1 MDMATV
7 QRTAPLPILLADD
20 FTPFRT
26 TLRQILERYREFTV
40 VGEAS
45 DGNAA
50 LELALSLAPEVVIL
64 DVQLP
69 RLGGV
74 EATRRLKRMLP
85 DLYVIGLSSNND
97 ADTQTAMKTAGSS
110 AFLSKSCTH
119 QLPRLIAVLTGRLVP
134 VKISPE
140 AMRIET

>member
-50 LELALSLAPEVVIL
+50 LELALSLAPEVVI
-64 DVQLP
+64 
-69 RLGGV
+69 
-74 EATRRLKRMLP
+74 
-85 DLYVIGLSSNND
+85 
-97 ADTQTAMKTAGSS
+97 
-110 AFLSKSCTH
+110 
-119 QLPRLIAVLTGRLVP
+119 
-134 VKISPE
+134 
-140 AMRIET
+140 